1 MFSGKYRE
9 IYNYLEANL
18 EKLDNDKMIAYKV
31 KFINSFRVMSSLLS
45 SLVDKSSAGLH
56 DDKCKDCNSYLDY
69 TTIKDNNLFSKCFEC
84 KKLY

>member
-1 MFSGKYRE
+1 MENTEKY
-9 IYNYLEANL
+9 YNYLEANL
-18 EKLDNDKMIAYKV
+18 EKLDNDKIIAYKV

-45 SLVDKSSAGLH
+45 SLIDKSPTGLH

-69 TTIKDNNLFSKCFEC
+69 TAIKDNNLFSKCFEC

>member
-1 MFSGKYRE
+1 
-9 IYNYLEANL
+9 
-18 EKLDNDKMIAYKV
+18 
-31 KFINSFRVMSSLLS
+31 MSSLLS

>member
-1 MFSGKYRE
+1 MENTEKY
-9 IYNYLEANL
+9 YNYLEANL
-18 EKLDNDKMIAYKV
+18 EKLDNDKIIAYKV

-69 TTIKDNNLFSKCFEC
+69 TTIKDNLFSKCFEC

>member
-1 MFSGKYRE
+1 MENTEKY
-9 IYNYLEANL
+9 YNYLEANL
-18 EKLDNDKMIAYKV
+18 EKLDNDKIIAYKV

-45 SLVDKSSAGLH
+45 SLIDKSPTGLH

-69 TTIKDNNLFSKCFEC
+69 TTIKDNNSFSKCFEC

>member
-1 MFSGKYRE
+1 MENTEKY
-9 IYNYLEANL
+9 YNYLEANL
-18 EKLDNDKMIAYKV
+18 EKLDNDKIIAYKV

-45 SLVDKSSAGLH
+45 SLIDKSPTELH